1 MKKAAIA
8 VIGYAFAA
16 LEASAQAP
24 APFQGKT
31 VNMIVG
37 FAAGGGTDAY
47 GRLAASFFPK
57 LLPGT
62 PTFVVRNI
70 PGAEGITAMNYI
82 VQQVE
87 PDGFTVAVASST
99 TADPLNYRKPQSLFD
114 ATKLDVIGGA
124 ARGGEIML
132 ISREVEKRLH
142 DKQAAP
148 VTMGALSGVPRSGMQ
163 MTAWG
168 IEYLGW
174 NAKWVIGYRGTNE
187 LMLAL
192 ERGEIDMTSSANI
205 FLVQKLIESGKF
217 KGVVQ
222 SGSYRN
228 GAIVPR
234 PEFGDAPIFAKLME
248 GKIKDPA
255 GNGAFA
261 YWSSIKSIDKWLA
274 LPPNSPKPMLEL
286 YRNAYGK
293 MAVDAEFNERAKK
306 ISDEFLP
313 MSGSDVETLVQRLGS
328 IPPEA
333 VEASANMLRKQG
345 LPTE

>member
-1 MKKAAIA
+1 MKKVALGLTCCWLTSIA
-8 VIGYAFAA
+8 
-16 LEASAQAP
+16 ASAQT
-24 APFQGKT
+24 PFDGKT

-47 GRLAASFFPK
+47 GRLTASFFPK
-57 LLPGT
+57 FLPGA

-87 PDGFTVAVASST
+87 PDGYTVAVASST
-99 TADPLNYRKPQSLFD
+99 TADPLNYRKPQSQFD
-114 ATKLDVIGGA
+114 ATKLEVIGGA

-132 ISREVEKRLH
+132 ISKEAERRLY

-205 FLVQKLIESGKF
+205 FLVQKLLESGRF
-217 KGVVQ
+217 KGLVQ
-222 SGSYRN
+222 SGNYRN
-228 GAIVPR
+228 GTIVPR
-234 PEFGDAPIFAKLME
+234 PEFGDAPIFATLME
-248 GKIKDPA
+248 GKIVSPA
-255 GNGAFA
+255 GREGFA

-274 LPPNSPKPMLEL
+274 LPPKSPKAMLDL
-286 YRNAYGK
+286 YRDAYSK
-293 MAVDAEFNERAKK
+293 MSADSEFNERAKK
-306 ISDEFLP
+306 ISDDFLP
-313 MSGSDVETLVQRLGS
+313 MSGAEVEAIVQRLGK

-333 VEASANMLRKQG
+333 IEANAHMLRTQG